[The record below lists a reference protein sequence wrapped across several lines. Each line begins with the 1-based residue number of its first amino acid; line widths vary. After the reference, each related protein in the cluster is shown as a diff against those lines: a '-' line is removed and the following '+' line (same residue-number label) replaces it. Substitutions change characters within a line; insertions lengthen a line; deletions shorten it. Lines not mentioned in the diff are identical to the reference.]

1 MRILLTAFESIPR
14 SSNASREVMR
24 ALAKDP
30 PAAIAADLSYELMP
44 SDTQAL
50 EAAILSAI
58 EKHRP
63 EVCVFTGQAPR
74 RNRITFERF
83 ATNWREFNTPDG
95 AGNLISGSPIIPA
108 APAAYRSVLFESP
121 RFIAALAD
129 QSIPAAMSNHAGNHL
144 CNQLLYL
151 GLHHCSGKQPIVPV
165 GFIHVPVLP
174 EQVLHEYP
182 DSPYLPLS
190 ISREA
195 IAIVLSE
202 LSLANGLPA
211 TSGC

>member
-1 MRILLTAFESIPR
+1 MRILLTAFEPIRS
-14 SSNASREVMR
+14 SSNASREVLR
-24 ALAKDP
+24 DLAKDP
-30 PAAIAADLSYELMP
+30 PAAVAADLSCELMP
-44 SDTQAL
+44 ADTNAL

-63 EVCVFTGQAPR
+63 EICVFTGQAPR

-95 AGNLISGSPIIPA
+95 ADNLITGSPIIPA
-108 APAAYRSVLFESP
+108 APAAYRSVLFESE
-121 RFIAALAD
+121 RFIAALEEK
-129 QSIPAAMSNHAGNHL
+129 SIPAAMSNHAGNHL

-151 GLHHCSGKQPIVPV
+151 GLHHCTGKQPIVPV

-174 EQVLHEYP
+174 EQVIREYP

-195 IAIVLSE
+195 IATVLSE
-202 LSLANGLPA
+202 LSLANGLLA
-211 TSGC
+211 NA